1 MRQVFSFEPLLI
13 GGNPLD
19 VPAIYAM
26 IHLVEK
32 TWGIHFAR
40 GGTGALVDAFV
51 RKLQELGGEI
61 RYLSEVTHIDVDD
74 RRTATGVTL
83 KDGTKIA
90 ADLVASNGDYANT
103 YLHLIDKRHRWFN
116 FDAHVKLKRQ
126 SMSVLVIYFGFKAD
140 DGDATRLR
148 HHNIILGPRYEKLLN
163 DIFHRKVLSPDF
175 SQYLHIPTFT
185 DPNLA
190 PNNSSGIDWKTEG
203 PKLVDRVLTMLEED
217 GYLPGLR
224 ERLVYQHFITP
235 DYYEN
240 ALNSRLGNSFGI
252 EPVLPQSAFFRPHN
266 RSEDIRKLYFVGAN
280 FQPGGGTPS
289 VMMSAKMTARLIA
302 QDFAIDTA
310 GAAAPKPV
318 LA

>member
-1 MRQVFSFEPLLI
+1 
-13 GGNPLD
+13 
-19 VPAIYAM
+19 M

-40 GGTGALVDAFV
+40 GGTGVLVDAFV
-51 RKLQELGGEI
+51 RKFQDLGGEI
-61 RYLSEVTHIDVDD
+61 RYLSEVARIDVDD

-83 KDGTKIA
+83 KDGTHIA

-126 SMSVLVIYFGFKAD
+126 SMSVVVLYFGFKAD
-140 DGDATRLR
+140 EGDAGRLR
-148 HHNIILGPRYEKLLN
+148 HHNIILGPRYENLLK
-163 DIFHRKVLSPDF
+163 DIFHRKTLSPDF

-185 DPNLA
+185 DPSMAPPGHHTAYTLIPV
-190 PNNSSGIDWKTEG
+190 PNNASGIDWSTEG
-203 PKLVDRVLTMLEED
+203 PKLIDRVLNMLEED

-224 ERLVYQHFITP
+224 ERLVYKHFITP

-240 ALNSRLGNSFGI
+240 ALNSRLGNSFGL

-266 RSEDIRKLYFVGAN
+266 RSEDIRRLYFVGAN

-302 QDFAIDTA
+302 EDFAIDRVSA
-310 GAAAPKPV
+310 GSPAPA

>member
-1 MRQVFSFEPLLI
+1 V
-13 GGNPLD
+13 
-19 VPAIYAM
+19 
-26 IHLVEK
+26 
-32 TWGIHFAR
+32 
-40 GGTGALVDAFV
+40 
-51 RKLQELGGEI
+51 
-61 RYLSEVTHIDVDD
+61 
-74 RRTATGVTL
+74 
-83 KDGTKIA
+83 
-90 ADLVASNGDYANT
+90 
-103 YLHLIDKRHRWFN
+103 
-116 FDAHVKLKRQ
+116 
-126 SMSVLVIYFGFKAD
+126 
-140 DGDATRLR
+140 
-148 HHNIILGPRYEKLLN
+148 
-163 DIFHRKVLSPDF
+163 
-175 SQYLHIPTFT
+175 
-185 DPNLA
+185 